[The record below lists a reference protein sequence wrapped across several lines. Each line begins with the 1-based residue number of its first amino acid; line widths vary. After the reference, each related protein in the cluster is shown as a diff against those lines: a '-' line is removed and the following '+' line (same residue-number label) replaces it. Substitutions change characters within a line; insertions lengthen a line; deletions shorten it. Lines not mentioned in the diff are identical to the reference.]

1 MLLPDY
7 YTILNRRSESDAT
20 VFEIALNAACEVYK
34 GHFPETPVSPGVCNI
49 QMVKECVEEVVGN
62 PLILNYIQQCRLT
75 TLVTPQQ
82 HPTVEVRVWL
92 VAPIDGGVKIRATIG
107 KGELVYLE
115 LKGEAIFT

>member
-7 YTILNRRSESDAT
+7 YTILNRCSEGDAT

-49 QMVKECVEEVVGN
+49 QMVKECVEEVVGK

-115 LKGEAIFT
+115 LKGEATFS

>member
-7 YTILNRRSESDAT
+7 YTILNRRSEGDAT

-34 GHFPETPVSPGVCNI
+34 GHFPEMPVSPGVCNI
-49 QMVKECVEEVVGN
+49 QMVKECVEEVVGKS
-62 PLILNYIQQCRLT
+62 LILNYIQQCRLT

-82 HPTVEVRVWL
+82 HPKVEVRVWL

-115 LKGEAIFT
+115 LKGEATFS

>member
-7 YTILNRRSESDAT
+7 YTILNRRSEGDAT

-34 GHFPETPVSPGVCNI
+34 GHFPEMPVSPGVCNI
-49 QMVKECVEEVVGN
+49 QMVKECVEEVVGK

-92 VAPIDGGVKIRATIG
+92 VAPIDGGVKIRTTIG

-115 LKGEAIFT
+115 LKGEAIFS

>member
-7 YTILNRRSESDAT
+7 YTILNRRSEGDAT

-49 QMVKECVEEVVGN
+49 QMVKECVEEVVGK

-75 TLVTPQQ
+75 MLVTPQQ

-115 LKGEAIFT
+115 LKGEAIFS

>member
-1 MLLPDY
+1 M
-7 YTILNRRSESDAT
+7 T

-34 GHFPETPVSPGVCNI
+34 GHFSETPVSPGVCNI
-49 QMVKECVEEVVGN
+49 QMVKECVEEVVSK

-82 HPTVEVRVWL
+82 HPAVEVRVWL

-115 LKGEAIFT
+115 LKGEAIFS